1 MKVRTITLGLA
12 MLVVFTG
19 LRAADDPQTGAWKLN
34 VAKSKF
40 SPGPPPKSQTV
51 TVEPYGN
58 DGVKLALEALNAKG
72 EKLTI
77 GYSARYDGKEYP
89 RTETGAGAVSG
100 QTVTLKRIDAHT
112 AERIAYL
119 AGKKLTTER
128 WVISQ
133 DGKTRT
139 VTQTG
144 TNAQGQPVNIVMVY
158 EKQ

>member
-1 MKVRTITLGLA
+1 MNRILKIAALSLF
-12 MLVVFTG
+12 VFSVAAW
-19 LRAADDPQTGAWKLN
+19 AADDPQTGTWKLN

-51 TVEPYGN
+51 TVVPSGK
-58 DGVKLALEALNAKG
+58 DGVKLTLEAVNAKG
-72 EKLTI
+72 EKLNV
-77 GYSARYDGKEYP
+77 GYSAGYDGKEYP

-100 QTVTLKRIDAHT
+100 QTVTLKRIDSHT

-119 AGKKLTTER
+119 AGKKLTTEQ
-128 WVISQ
+128 WVISP

-139 VTQTG
+139 VTQMG
-144 TNAQGQPVNIVMVY
+144 TNAQGQTVNIVMVY